1 MAGPILIIGAT
12 GTVGSELVAQLRG
25 KGESVCGATR
35 KPAEAARRSSPAD
48 EYVEFDLE
56 RPETFVQALQGI
68 DRVFLMAR
76 PGDDH
81 ADRVALP
88 LIDEMKRQGVRHV
101 VDLSA
106 IGVEKREEM
115 ALRKVEQYL
124 ERSGMEFT
132 HLRPNWFM
140 QVFTGGPLLAGIRA
154 AAAIQ
159 IPAADARI
167 SYVDVRDIVAMAAA
181 ALTEPGHAGKAYTI
195 TGPQALHHQ
204 EIAEQISGATGKAV
218 RYVPISEET
227 ARKALQS
234 AGFPPERVE
243 RLIGFYQFVRA
254 GFCEPVSPD
263 TETVLGR
270 QPISFERFAN
280 DYASSWR

>member
-25 KGESVCGATR
+25 KGESVRGATR
-35 KPAEAARRSSPAD
+35 KPTEAARRSSPAD

-56 RPETFVQALQGI
+56 RPETFAQALQGI

-88 LIDEMKRQGVRHV
+88 LIDEMKHQGVRHV

-106 IGVEKREEM
+106 MGVEKREEM
-115 ALRKVEQYL
+115 ALRKVERYL

-159 IPAADARI
+159 IPAGDAKI

-195 TGPQALHHQ
+195 TGPQALHHR
-204 EIAEQISGATGKAV
+204 EIAEQISAATGKAV
-218 RYVPISEET
+218 RYVPLSEET

-280 DYASSWR
+280 DYASRWR

>member
-1 MAGPILIIGAT
+1 MTGPILVIGAT
-12 GTVGSELVAQLRG
+12 GAVGSELVAQLRG
-25 KGESVCGATR
+25 KGESVRGATR
-35 KPAEAARRSSPAD
+35 KPAEAAGRSTPAD
-48 EYVEFDLE
+48 EYVEFDFE
-56 RPETFVQALQGI
+56 RPETFARALSGI
-68 DRVFLMAR
+68 RRVFLVAR
-76 PGDDH
+76 PGDEH

-88 LIDEMKRQGVRHV
+88 LVDEMKRQGVRHV

-106 IGVEKREEM
+106 MGAEKREEM
-115 ALRKVEQYL
+115 ALRKVERYL

-140 QVFTGGPLLAGIRA
+140 QVFAGGTLLARIRA
-154 AAAIQ
+154 AGAIQ
-159 IPAADARI
+159 LPAADARI
-167 SYVDVRDIVAMAAA
+167 SYVDVRDIVAVATA
-181 ALTEPGHAGKAYTI
+181 ALTESGHAGKAYAI
-195 TGPQALHHQ
+195 TGPRALDHQ
-204 EIAEQISGATGKAV
+204 EIAEQISRVAGKAV

-234 AGFPPERVE
+234 AGFSPERVG

-270 QPISFERFAN
+270 QPVSFEQFAK
-280 DYASSWR
+280 DHAACWQ